1 MIRKNLLLTASVGAI
16 AVSGAFAANAQTG
29 ALKTDAITKSGKER
43 TTSETAELYTSTISY
58 LMETIEKDIRND
70 AGLAVITA
78 LRSGQISQLPSMDAT
93 TLGLIEALG
102 IRAVVVD
109 ADPAPDVQDERIVVY
124 VSDENMRQN
133 ISRSDIE
140 AEAKRNEYNGI
151 MRIQNGRV
159 IGPEGEFELPD
170 NMPGGVPTAAVG
182 AFMGISGND
191 KVTSGGNGS
200 VEVRTLACEAG
211 YYGTGRVFEYEI
223 SRTTDLGG
231 TTTDITEADADRRL
245 ISENCSP
252 EYVQPTRYFDICT
265 ADDGS
270 AGQALY
276 EADQYV
282 RQSASNPFETEVWID
297 KANRTGPIG
306 ESECLTGDRISDAQD
321 FLVTGGGTAPRELD
335 LKTAADASDI
345 GSGPNTVP
353 ADLSGKAE
361 YTIPF
366 LPNSES
372 EFQYTR
378 SCAAEYGSVTIP
390 GGFRGADV
398 FIGDTNY
405 FRDYNRRE
413 TYFSDNPAEYIL
425 NYDLVRD
432 PNPYGHPSKGRGTI
446 DTAYGSAPSGDGWYK
461 GFENCERE
469 LTHDEREDR
478 TLACASGYPSHP
490 NGSYSQGRDGE
501 GFYTQ
506 RPGGSPSLDTIVW
519 QPWYE
524 TGNSCYYTDVER
536 TTESRTVPTTS
547 GGQDCDQP
555 QTRTRVVTTDYFY
568 SGGSNS
574 STNYDPN
581 WTNNGGPTN
590 CVAPPPPPTSGGG
603 GGGQSAD
610 ASCGCSDS
618 GDGPGTPG
626 YGGGTTG
633 ASSGNSGGGGGGDG
647 GGCFAP
653 DTPVTM
659 ADGTTKPICEVE
671 IGDEIAEG
679 GIVLVLGDFYV
690 NDVYH
695 LEGVRVTASHVVKN
709 DKGWTRVKDDPRAI
723 AELPRWQRTC
733 NLITSNN
740 RMICGGILFADQ
752 TEFGGVFLEDMMAM
766 DEGKRLDEM
775 NAETVQRQVA

>member
-16 AVSGAFAANAQTG
+16 AVSGAFAANAQT
-29 ALKTDAITKSGKER
+29 AAMKTDAFTNSGKER
-43 TTSETAELYTSTISY
+43 TASETAELYTSTIAY
-58 LMETIEKDIRND
+58 LMETIEKDISDD

-78 LRSGQISQLPSMDAT
+78 MRSGQISQLPSMDST
-93 TLGLIEALG
+93 TLSLIEAMG

-109 ADPAPDVQDERIVVY
+109 ADPAPDVEDERIVVY
-124 VSDENMRQN
+124 VTDENMRQN
-133 ISRSDIE
+133 IARSDIE
-140 AEAKRNEYNGI
+140 AEAKRNGYTGI

-159 IGPEGEFELPD
+159 IGPEGQFDLPTD
-170 NMPGGVPTAAVG
+170 MPGGVPTAAVG
-182 AFMGISGND
+182 AFMGISGTD

-200 VEVRTLACEAG
+200 KEVRTLACEAG
-211 YYGTGRVFEYEI
+211 YYGTGRVYEYDI

-231 TTTDITEADADRRL
+231 NTTDVTESDANRTL

-252 EYVQPTRYFDICT
+252 EYVQPTRYFDVCT
-265 ADDGS
+265 APDGS
-270 AGQALY
+270 TGQALY
-276 EADQYV
+276 EADQHV
-282 RQSASNPFETEVWID
+282 RQSASNPFQTEVWID
-297 KANRTGPIG
+297 RANAVRVNDA
-306 ESECLTGDRISDAQD
+306 ECLAGDRISDTED

-335 LKTAADASDI
+335 LKSSASASDI

-353 ADLSGKAE
+353 ADVSSTGD

-366 LPNSES
+366 MPNSRN
-372 EFQYTR
+372 EFQFTR
-378 SCAAEYGSVTIP
+378 SCAAEYGSVGVP
-390 GGFRGADV
+390 SGFGGSNV
-398 FIGDTNY
+398 FSGDSNY
-405 FRDYNRRE
+405 YRDYNRRE

-446 DTAYGSAPSGDGWYK
+446 NTAYGSAPSGDGWYK
-461 GFENCERE
+461 GSENCQRE
-469 LTHDEREDR
+469 LTRDEREDR
-478 TLACASGYPSHP
+478 TLSCSSGYPSHP
-490 NGSYSQGRDGE
+490 NGSYGQGRDGE

-506 RPGGSPSLDTIVW
+506 TPGGTPGLNTIAW
-519 QPWYE
+519 EPWYE
-524 TGNSCYYTDVER
+524 TANGCYYTDVER
-536 TTESRTVPTTS
+536 TNETRTVPTTNS
-547 GGQDCDQP
+547 GRNCDQP
-555 QTRTRVVTTDYFY
+555 QERTRVVTTDYFY
-568 SGGSNS
+568 SGGNNS
-574 STNYDPN
+574 STTYDPN
-581 WTNNGGPTN
+581 WSNSGDPVN
-590 CVAPPPPPTSGGG
+590 CVTPPRDDFEY
-603 GGGQSAD
+603 GGGQSVD
-610 ASCGCSDS
+610 GSCGCSDNA
-618 GDGPGTPG
+618 DGPGTPG
-626 YGGGTTG
+626 YGGTAGNTG
-633 ASSGNSGGGGGGDG
+633 NSGNSGGGGGGGDG

-709 DKGWTRVKDDPRAI
+709 DNGWTRVKDDPRAI

-766 DEGKRLDEM
+766 DEDKRLDQM